1 MAKGPRVQEQR
12 QASFML
18 SGLNSPQV
26 LIRSRAERRTRRKE
40 SKKQLV
46 WQVVIPHCEVARIIL
61 IPRQLRPAA
70 MLSSQRDLVQCPSCS
85 ASLPYTRLN
94 AHLDRCLQEG
104 QSSSS
109 TQLSTGPNGAASV
122 SSPGAS
128 DAAGVF
134 GSMMLGGRKRKA
146 TAGEVAPPGSTA
158 AAAAGALG
166 GRGQG
171 SPLQDDGK
179 RVRLPSESQRPSLLS
194 TQGISAVRQ
203 PASPTRESKVRPAG
217 APHQPSARDHVS
229 SAAPLAER
237 IRARSLDEYVGQEDI
252 VHGPLAAL
260 LKQGRIPS
268 CILWGPPGVG
278 KTTLARLL
286 TKEVNERWSSR
297 DMKGTAAS
305 AAAQSGMPLYR
316 FIELSATTTSTV
328 DLKKIF
334 STSLSHLQLTG
345 QRTIIFMDEI
355 QRYSRA
361 QQDVFLGPVEKGQ
374 VVLVAATTE
383 NPSFRLQG
391 ALLSRMRVFVLKKLT
406 AEQVLKLLKT
416 ARDRVARED
425 GLIKE
430 ESNAVVTRSIK
441 SEPEEPVG
449 VSQASSSSPSPEPLP
464 DSILSYIANACDG
477 DARSA
482 LQSLEIALSLY
493 DAGASADV
501 NLNNL
506 KSTLSRQAFHYDR
519 TGDQHYDTISAL
531 HKSIRGSDPDASLY
545 WLARMV
551 AAGDDPLF
559 IARRLIVAA
568 SEDVNTLSALQLAV
582 ATYQACQL
590 VGLPECGENLAQCVV
605 ALAEAPKSTRAYRGW
620 KKALACVNSEKQYE
634 VPFHIRN
641 APTKLM
647 KQLGCGREY
656 RYEPRFAHP
665 VYQRFFP
672 EEMGEERR
680 FLSPPPQ
687 AGPGGA
693 AEPAYAAAFQLLP
706 QGQSETSSSSPAPA
720 APPAPA
726 QTAAPPARGRFRSP
740 SHSPTSKID
749 LSRTLLPTS
758 AGVGPGACQ
767 RIFSLNSRIV
777 DFSLLDEWE
786 RMRNGGKEWS
796 GRRDLERRVWSG
808 VAAGGGGVDEVREI
822 FDFGEETEREDEP
835 GMGNGERDEEAAGS
849 EGEEE
854 GYE

>member
-1 MAKGPRVQEQR
+1 M
-12 QASFML
+12 
-18 SGLNSPQV
+18 
-26 LIRSRAERRTRRKE
+26 
-40 SKKQLV
+40 
-46 WQVVIPHCEVARIIL
+46 
-61 IPRQLRPAA
+61 
-70 MLSSQRDLVQCPSCS
+70 
-85 ASLPYTRLN
+85 
-94 AHLDRCLQEG
+94 
-104 QSSSS
+104 
-109 TQLSTGPNGAASV
+109 
-122 SSPGAS
+122 
-128 DAAGVF
+128 
-134 GSMMLGGRKRKA
+134 
-146 TAGEVAPPGSTA
+146 
-158 AAAAGALG
+158 G

-171 SPLQDDGK
+171 SPQQEDSK
-179 RVRLPSESQRPSLLS
+179 RVRLPAETQRPSTSSSQS
-194 TQGISAVRQ
+194 TSVVHP
-203 PASPTRESKVRPAG
+203 PASPTRESKVRPVG
-217 APHQPSARDHVS
+217 APHHPSARDHVS

-237 IRARSLDEYVGQEDI
+237 LRARSLDEYVGQEDI

-297 DMKGTAAS
+297 DNKGAAV
-305 AAAQSGMPLYR
+305 AATGQSSMPLYR

-406 AEQVLKLLKT
+406 AEQVLKLLKA

-425 GLIKE
+425 GLIRE
-430 ESNAVVTRSIK
+430 ESNGAVANGIK
-441 SEPEEPVG
+441 SEPEELPVAG
-449 VSQASSSSPSPEPLP
+449 ASSSSMSPELLP
-464 DSILSYIANACDG
+464 NSILSYIANACDG

-501 NLNNL
+501 NLTNL

-531 HKSIRGSDPDASLY
+531 HKSIRGSDPNASLY

-672 EEMGEERR
+672 DEMGEERR
-680 FLSPPPQ
+680 FLSPPPEVG
-687 AGPGGA
+687 AGTD

-720 APPAPA
+720 AAPAPT
-726 QTAAPPARGRFRSP
+726 QTTAPPARGRFRSP
-740 SHSPTSKID
+740 SPSPTSNTSTNINTNRSS
-749 LSRTLLPTS
+749 SRTLLPTS
-758 AGVGPGACQ
+758 AGIGPGACQ

-796 GRRDLERRVWSG
+796 GRKELERRVWSG
-808 VAAGGGGVDEVREI
+808 VAGGGGMDDVREI
-822 FDFGEETEREDEP
+822 FDLGEEVGREDERDA
-835 GMGNGERDEEAAGS
+835 GGVERDGDAAGS

-854 GYE
+854 YQ